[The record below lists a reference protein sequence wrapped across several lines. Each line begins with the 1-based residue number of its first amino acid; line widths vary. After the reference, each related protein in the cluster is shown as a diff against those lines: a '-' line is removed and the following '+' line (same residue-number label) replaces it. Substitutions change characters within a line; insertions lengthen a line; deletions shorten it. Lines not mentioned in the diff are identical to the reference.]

1 MDACGPPTCRHVHR
15 PAGPPHAVARLRSR
29 SCGHVCVRGPL
40 LSGEG
45 RGTRTPQGSIPGSS
59 LHSEWPPCLLTP
71 GHPPPRASGQALPRT
86 GLALSLLCSGAWWQR
101 GLTQKVPP
109 LGVEVGLVGQA
120 AFEHIAAVIRAGPGA
135 GDPQAVRAVDQLH
148 DGPRALR
155 AQGHLRS
162 QGSLSPAPQLAGRAQ
177 PPKEPRDGRLWT
189 EVRRPQFCPTH
200 SGTSAWPWP
209 FLGSPSLLR

>member
-1 MDACGPPTCRHVHR
+1 M
-15 PAGPPHAVARLRSR
+15 
-29 SCGHVCVRGPL
+29 
-40 LSGEG
+40 
-45 RGTRTPQGSIPGSS
+45 
-59 LHSEWPPCLLTP
+59 
-71 GHPPPRASGQALPRT
+71 
-86 GLALSLLCSGAWWQR
+86 SLLCSGAWWQR

-162 QGSLSPAPQLAGRAQ
+162 QGSLSPAPQGAPGWKALDRSQEASVLPHPQWDLRLAPALLG
-177 PPKEPRDGRLWT
+177 EPLSS
-189 EVRRPQFCPTH
+189 QMIKQAH
-200 SGTSAWPWP
+200 
-209 FLGSPSLLR
+209 GSWDRSS